1 MKALLLAASVLACI
15 MRAAATPTGDA
26 PAPVRL
32 AVLADD
38 ALAETRALADLLTV
52 ELTKLAGVE
61 TVERGEVER
70 VLAEHELT
78 AAGVVSTEGRIAL
91 GRLLGAQGLV
101 IVGYDAHGGRWLTRL
116 VETRQGFL
124 AAMFGT
130 PHANQNPVDA
140 ARFLSHALPAHLSKL
155 ASAPERLTGASL
167 LGFAFSVPRI
177 GYDRET
183 EKRHHLAEDRF
194 RNILPNL
201 LAERISQEKGFLVFE
216 RPRMGELL
224 DESALTG
231 ELPRF
236 QSTGL
241 LIDGELSLATGS
253 TTPETA
259 HPVTLTIR
267 IRDAFMRNLRTVQTS
282 GSLDAL
288 DPLFAAAVSET
299 LDALKTIRDNPAAA
313 EAGREAEALLALSKE
328 YGEIW
333 AAEAAVALDPSSK
346 EKRDM
351 LLQVLLNHVGRQ
363 VVDARQLA
371 VAFARLERLCR
382 EDNRSLLAFWTPNP
396 ARSYIRANLLHGQ
409 LQSDPELRLLMQPF
423 RERMLQELAALK
435 RPQQRYA
442 FTLDALPALFPSPQQ
457 RERTFHTLFA
467 TISADTSMPAR
478 EREVLCA
485 VMIAQHHWSQEA
497 LLPLTHAADPVIR
510 YFANVRLLRFYL
522 TRAERRPFAL
532 AALRDLDA
540 ILAREHLFVIGSTGV
555 FNIGSLCDGVI
566 RLIGALPEHRDD
578 LVRRVFG
585 ILDTLCQQSR
595 YGTIY
600 QLDYAFF
607 LSRLP
612 RTEASRWI
620 DDMLAKTEPGHPD
633 HKAARKSV
641 GNPYYFEL
649 FTAALRDL
657 REQDVPA
664 DEAVGDV
671 RPVSDSDTAFRRR
684 VLLSPQR
691 DGDAW
696 RFAFPPELDRHWRA
710 MSVYPQR
717 LLIEQDTL
725 WIALGG
731 NVVPDYA
738 AKTGSHPSGLLQVDL
753 RSETLRSLAYGRLT
767 GEEGSVRGRD
777 QGDPL
782 RYLRDK
788 DERRYS
794 LAILP
799 VFRWRDWIVVA
810 QSGLGVLLYP
820 ARPSAPVSGLDDIP
834 CVNRAAGLF
843 NNYIYAAT
851 ALNDHLYVLVTTDF
865 YNLPRRR
872 ILMQWSAASRQALT
886 LLDLGQ
892 QITPLGLESHHKQ
905 GVALRSDPD
914 QNRVILTCKVWER
927 LEAEHLRGFRGAEWG
942 FTPGANAWHP
952 VEPHAAPTKLVAPAP
967 TKQPPAW
974 PLNDEETLAVAVYGQ
989 GILALTGAGPDW
1001 RLEWI
1006 TRPDQTAA
1014 GTREAP

>member
-101 IVGYDAHGGRWLTRL
+101 FVGYDAHGGRWLSRL

-130 PHANQNPVDA
+130 PRASQNPVEA
-140 ARFLSHALPAHLSKL
+140 ALSLSRALPAHLSKL

-167 LGFAFSVPRI
+167 LGFAFSVPKI

-183 EKRHHLAEDRF
+183 EKRHHLAADRF
-194 RNILPNL
+194 RSILPNL
-201 LAERISQEKGFLVFE
+201 LAERISQEKDFLVFE

-231 ELPRF
+231 EPPRF

-241 LIDGELSLATGS
+241 LIDGELSLATGG
-253 TTPETA
+253 TPPEAA

-267 IRDAFMRNLRTVQTS
+267 IRDAFMSNLRTVQTS

-288 DPLFAAAVSET
+288 DPLFATAVSET

-313 EAGREAEALLALSKE
+313 EAGRESEALLALSDR
-328 YGEIW
+328 IW
-333 AAEAAVALDPSSK
+333 AAETAVALDPSSK

-478 EREVLCA
+478 EREELCA
-485 VMIAQHHWSQEA
+485 RMIAQHHWSQEA
-497 LLPLTHAADPVIR
+497 LLPLTQADDPVIR
-510 YFANVRLLRFYL
+510 YFANLRLLRFYL

-540 ILAREHLFVIGSTGV
+540 ILVRKHLFVIGSTGV

-566 RLIGALPEHRDD
+566 RLIGALPEQRDD

-585 ILDTLCQQSR
+585 ILETLCQQSR

-612 RTEASRWI
+612 RADAVRWI

-649 FTAALRDL
+649 FTAALRNL

-671 RPVSDSDTAFRRR
+671 PPVSDSDTAFRRR

-710 MSVYPQR
+710 MNVYPQR

-738 AKTGSHPSGLLQVDL
+738 AEPQHPERLPRYL
-753 RSETLRSLAYGRLT
+753 RLRTPPLAGVWRLT
-767 GEEGSVRGRD
+767 GKTAWRPRSKRTVRYH
-777 QGDPL
+777 P
-782 RYLRDK
+782 DK

-799 VFRWRDWIVVA
+799 VF
-810 QSGLGVLLYP
+810 
-820 ARPSAPVSGLDDIP
+820 
-834 CVNRAAGLF
+834 AA
-843 NNYIYAAT
+843 
-851 ALNDHLYVLVTTDF
+851 
-865 YNLPRRR
+865 
-872 ILMQWSAASRQALT
+872 
-886 LLDLGQ
+886 
-892 QITPLGLESHHKQ
+892 
-905 GVALRSDPD
+905 
-914 QNRVILTCKVWER
+914 
-927 LEAEHLRGFRGAEWG
+927 
-942 FTPGANAWHP
+942 
-952 VEPHAAPTKLVAPAP
+952 
-967 TKQPPAW
+967 
-974 PLNDEETLAVAVYGQ
+974 
-989 GILALTGAGPDW
+989 
-1001 RLEWI
+1001 
-1006 TRPDQTAA
+1006 
-1014 GTREAP
+1014 